1 MKKSYTLLILCSL
14 LPVFLCFYYI
24 YFALTE
30 DVGLGG
36 LAIVIATYFLWI
48 PGTFFSSIIHIL
60 LQRRLH
66 FPRILPKKVFIIALL
81 INLLG
86 ISSYWV
92 MSRVVDSTTQYVM
105 QNAPLTVSIIQDDLV
120 PNSGNIDRPEVQ
132 YLYEYTLSVM
142 NSGTVTL
149 NNVPTRV
156 TLGYINQKMSPDDWM
171 YYTSVILGNDFT
183 RESFPPGETILR
195 NTLPIF
201 TPELQEGLKKGLPL
215 RVELFLDVDRDT
227 LFRDRTQLFVTPSAE
242 VENKLKMFNGF
253 TPISTDPIQF

>member
-105 QNAPLTVSIIQDDLV
+105 QNAPLTVSIIQVISCQIVGTSIALKC
-120 PNSGNIDRPEVQ
+120 NI
-132 YLYEYTLSVM
+132 SM
-142 NSGTVTL
+142 NIHFQS
-149 NNVPTRV
+149 
-156 TLGYINQKMSPDDWM
+156 
-171 YYTSVILGNDFT
+171 
-183 RESFPPGETILR
+183 
-195 NTLPIF
+195 
-201 TPELQEGLKKGLPL
+201 
-215 RVELFLDVDRDT
+215 
-227 LFRDRTQLFVTPSAE
+227 
-242 VENKLKMFNGF
+242 
-253 TPISTDPIQF
+253 